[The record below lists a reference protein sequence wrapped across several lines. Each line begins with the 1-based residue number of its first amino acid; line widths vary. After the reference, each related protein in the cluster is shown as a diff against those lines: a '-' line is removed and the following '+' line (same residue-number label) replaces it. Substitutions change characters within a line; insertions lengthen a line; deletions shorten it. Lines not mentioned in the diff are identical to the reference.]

1 MGTKPDWNYYRK
13 IVNAMKK
20 NGMRKQA
27 EDVAKLIRVC
37 SSVEKQDYPEAQH
50 RLYQELPQRMIR
62 ADGSPS

>member
-27 EDVAKLIRVC
+27 EDVALLIRVC